1 MGKFKKIENK
11 YFKTINKIPLKKLAP
26 PYPKPDR
33 DASPV
38 NKTANHA
45 GFYQKLVFWLCICEP
60 AL

>member
-1 MGKFKKIENK
+1 M
-11 YFKTINKIPLKKLAP
+11 NKIPLKKLAP

-45 GFYQKLVFWLCICEP
+45 GFYQKLVFWLCIYEP